1 MKVDTTADDALGTS
15 DMTELLERLA
25 KREVSTDELTAA
37 ARERIAAARDLN
49 AVVMELTASPGDGPL
64 SGIPSVLK
72 DNEEIQGYPTTS
84 GSRAMPDKP
93 AKWTAPITT
102 QWLALGLNPL
112 AKTTLPEFGLT
123 ATTESI
129 RLGATRNPWD
139 TKRST
144 GGSSGGSAALVAAGA
159 VPIGHANDGGGSIR
173 IPAAACG
180 LVGLKPSRG
189 RLIDRPDL
197 NQLPVN
203 MVTQGVLTRS
213 VRDTAKFFAAAE
225 HLYRNPNLPAIG
237 AVTQPL
243 NRPLRIGFIMSGLR
257 GMPIAADTEAAVLAT
272 AALCS
277 ELGHAVEPIDLPVAD
292 SFGPDFLQYWALLA
306 AALKNFGNRLYGR
319 DFDRD
324 LTEPFTNGLADY
336 FKQHILS
343 TPLALKRLRALAT
356 TPLPVFAEYD
366 VVLSPVL
373 GHVAPPIGYLGPE
386 VEFRT
391 HLVRLLRFAGF
402 TAIQNI
408 TGEPAISLP
417 LGRSEDGFPIGVSFA
432 GPMGSERL
440 LLELSL
446 QLEAAAPWPRTPLQG

>member
-1 MKVDTTADDALGTS
+1 MKVDTTRDDALGTS

-25 KREVSTDELTAA
+25 RREVSGQELAA
-37 ARERIAAARDLN
+37 AAQERIAAAVELN
-49 AVVMELTASPGDGPL
+49 AVVIPVDAEPADGPFA
-64 SGIPSVLK
+64 GIPSVLK
-72 DNEEIQGYPTTS
+72 DNEELQGFPTTS
-84 GSRAMPDKP
+84 GSRAMPKKP
-93 AKWTAPITT
+93 AKLSSPIVQ

-129 RLGATRNPWD
+129 LFGATRNPWHTD
-139 TKRST
+139 LST

-189 RLIDRPDL
+189 RIIDRPELD
-197 NQLPVN
+197 QLPIN
-203 MVTQGVLTRS
+203 MVTQGVVTRS

-225 HLYRNPNLPAIG
+225 QLYRNPNLPPMG
-237 AVTQPL
+237 AVTDPL
-243 NRPLRIGFIMSGLR
+243 DRPLRIGFIVSGLR
-257 GMPIAADTEAAVLAT
+257 GMPIDSDTEDAVLA
-272 AALCS
+272 AARLCE
-277 ELGHAVEPIDLPVAD
+277 ELGHTLEPIGIPVD
-292 SFGPDFLQYWALLA
+292 DNFGPDFLHYWAMLA
-306 AALKNFGNRLYGR
+306 GALKNFGHRLYGR
-319 DFDRD
+319 NFDSD
-324 LTEPFTNGLADY
+324 LTEPFTNGLSDLLKRQI
-336 FKQHILS
+336 FK
-343 TPLALKRLRALAT
+343 TPLSLKRLRSLT
-356 TPLPVFAEYD
+356 NQPLPVYSDYD

-373 GHVAPPIGYLGPE
+373 GHLPPPIGYLGPD

-402 TAIQNI
+402 TAVQNI

-417 LGRSEDGFPIGVSFA
+417 LFRSASGLPVGVSFA

-446 QLEAAAPWPRTPLQG
+446 QLEAAAPWPTTPG